1 MTWRPAHLVLICR
14 VKSLR
19 NVNFF
24 LTDILGDT
32 ITPYNVSK
40 RPQSVLRF
48 FSFSFSNVASCLLGW
63 RPRTAKP
70 SRRWCSSSVEVWSP
84 LISSHKWESFL
95 SCMKKRFLMDHL
107 FARLLQQCNKKSWG
121 YNIWCHKHLE
131 RVIGQIWACFV
142 EHMSST
148 PVLFACDSVSR
159 FNPART
165 SFALSFMLCNEAD
178 AIYAIW

>member
-24 LTDILGDT
+24 LADILGDT

-40 RPQSVLRF
+40 RPRSVLRF

-63 RPRTAKP
+63 RPRTTKP

-84 LISSHKWESFL
+84 LISSHKWESLL
-95 SCMKKRFLMDHL
+95 SYCHNCPYELEEIKPRLCHHPWSQSHSTRTVIQMLVDVGSSWMKKPHL
-107 FARLLQQCNKKSWG
+107 FARLLQQCNKKKLRLQ
-121 YNIWCHKHLE
+121 YFLPKL
-131 RVIGQIWACFV
+131 
-142 EHMSST
+142 
-148 PVLFACDSVSR
+148 
-159 FNPART
+159 
-165 SFALSFMLCNEAD
+165 
-178 AIYAIW
+178 

>member
-1 MTWRPAHLVLICR
+1 MCLPSQESVPLKGGRGSASMVQKCKLCSRENSIGRPWHDGPAHLVLICR
-14 VKSLR
+14 VKSLQ

-40 RPQSVLRF
+40 RPRSVLRF

-84 LISSHKWESFL
+84 LISSHKWESLL
-95 SCMKKRFLMDHL
+95 SYFHNCPYELEEIKP
-107 FARLLQQCNKKSWG
+107 RL
-121 YNIWCHKHLE
+121 CHHPWSQSHSPPEL
-131 RVIGQIWACFV
+131 
-142 EHMSST
+142 SSR
-148 PVLFACDSVSR
+148 C
-159 FNPART
+159 
-165 SFALSFMLCNEAD
+165 
-178 AIYAIW
+178 